1 MAPAS
6 QTAAPVLLADIG
18 GTHARFALADPAATH
33 PLLGDTGAAYPVE
46 RFPSLADAA
55 RHYLEHSEAVADGAS
70 VRSAVMAVAGPVR
83 DGQARMTNHP
93 WVVSAE
99 RLGNALGFA
108 DVALVND
115 FVAQAM
121 AIRQF
126 RDGDVHPIGGPAP
139 PPSTPPGRGTTS
151 VIVGAGTGLGVG
163 VLVANGARWLAL
175 ATEAGHTSFAP
186 GTPQEI
192 GILEQLSREFGRVSN
207 ERLASGAGLVNL
219 HRALGALAGEDPG
232 NPAPED
238 VTAGAAAGDRR
249 CEHAVDAFCAI
260 FGAIAGDLVLAY
272 GAWHGAYLSGGLVPP
287 LLPALRRSG
296 FRQRFEGKGRYA
308 PAMAAVPTLAV
319 VHPQPGL
326 LGAAVIA
333 ADRAAGADA

>member
-1 MAPAS
+1 MVPAS

-18 GTHARFALADPAATH
+18 GTHARFALADPAAPR
-33 PLLGDTGAAYPVE
+33 PLLADTAVAYPVE
-46 RFPSLADAA
+46 RFPSLAEAA
-55 RHYLEHSEAVADGAS
+55 RHYLEHSGFVADGGA
-70 VRSAVMAVAGPVR
+70 VQGAVMAVAGPVR

-99 RLGNALGFA
+99 RIGDALGVA

-121 AIRQF
+121 AIRQL
-126 RDGDVHPIGGPAP
+126 GDDDVQAIGGPAP
-139 PPSTPPGRGTTS
+139 TPSTPPGRETTS

-163 VLVANGARWLAL
+163 VLVSHGGRWLGL
-175 ATEAGHTSFAP
+175 ATEAGHASFAP

-192 GILEQLSREFGRVSN
+192 GILEQLSRDFGRVSN

-232 NPAPED
+232 HLAPED
-238 VTAGAAAGDRR
+238 VTAGAAAGDPR
-249 CEHAVDAFCAI
+249 CERAVDAFCAI
-260 FGAIAGDLVLAY
+260 FGAIAGDLVLAC

-308 PAMAAVPTLAV
+308 SAMAAVPTLAV